1 MGNGD
6 WHVGA
11 DAMRERLAAAA
22 EPFITRVSRG
32 TMRFLLFAPRGV
44 DAQRP
49 HTQDELY
56 IIARGSGWF
65 VRGDERVRF
74 GIGDALSVPAGME
87 HRFEG
92 MSDDFETWVVFWGPS
107 GGETA

>member
-1 MGNGD
+1 MGNRD
-6 WHVGA
+6 WHVAA

-22 EPFITRVSRG
+22 EPFITGMSRG
-32 TMRFLLFAPRGV
+32 TMRFLLFGPRGV

-49 HTQDELY
+49 HMQDELY

-74 GIGDALSVPAGME
+74 GIGDALFVPAGME

-107 GGETA
+107 GGETP